1 MKTFFLAF
9 VALDAAS
16 TWKGRSASLPPG
28 MDLETMSKQMCNM
41 YMYMILSNENPTE
54 YPAMAGP
61 GESSGDISYSSSGG
75 SCTIEEGHGAIII
88 ENCDCSDPKKYDFAD
103 QALCKSIPADDK
115 SDTNDKGLEKLIDL
129 TCTEEDLT
137 DTSLFNFL
145 SVGLMILQQLHDSA
159 TTTTTVKV
167 SEEESGF
174 LINSVSIS
182 LLAAMTIFN

>member
-1 MKTFFLAF
+1 M
-9 VALDAAS
+9 
-16 TWKGRSASLPPG
+16 
-28 MDLETMSKQMCNM
+28 ETMSKQMCNM

-54 YPAMAGP
+54 YPAISGPGGPGESGPGGPSMSGPGGP

-137 DTSLFNFL
+137 
-145 SVGLMILQQLHDSA
+145 
-159 TTTTTVKV
+159 
-167 SEEESGF
+167 
-174 LINSVSIS
+174 
-182 LLAAMTIFN
+182 

>member
-1 MKTFFLAF
+1 
-9 VALDAAS
+9 
-16 TWKGRSASLPPG
+16 
-28 MDLETMSKQMCNM
+28 MSKQMCNM

-54 YPAMAGP
+54 YPAISGPGGPGESGPGGPSMSGPGGP

-88 ENCDCSDPKKYDFAD
+88 KNCDCSDPKKYDFAD

-145 SVGLMILQQLHDSA
+145 SVGLMIFC
-159 TTTTTVKV
+159 T
-167 SEEESGF
+167 
-174 LINSVSIS
+174 
-182 LLAAMTIFN
+182 LLKL